1 MSVWLTSLC
10 AAPSLRRPSS
20 SSSTTPTTRST
31 ARVRCAGIIQHT
43 VETLIAKEVISGDY
57 VPGDEL
63 EVVVAED
70 ALAVRRVTPGEA

>member
-1 MSVWLTSLC
+1 MTGVQTC
-10 AAPSLRRPSS
+10 ALPISPAAKQFIIDNAYDPQYGARPLRRF
-20 SSSTTPTTRST
+20 
-31 ARVRCAGIIQHT
+31 IQHT